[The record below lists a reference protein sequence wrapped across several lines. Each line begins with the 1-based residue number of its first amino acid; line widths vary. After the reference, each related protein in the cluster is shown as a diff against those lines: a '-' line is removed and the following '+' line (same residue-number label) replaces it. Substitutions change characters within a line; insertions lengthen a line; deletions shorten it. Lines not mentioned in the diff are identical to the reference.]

1 MSDNSFWGNFNA
13 MQKDTAERAKR
24 LEKFFNR
31 DTSFD
36 DKAYFQIANPFAI
49 GSASSASQ
57 APVKPAQV
65 DLIAQEQADKK
76 RYLQE
81 AITLGLSGDAL
92 KQYIQ
97 AKMQPVV
104 VPPPPPK
111 ADKIEFKDL
120 SKEERDVYLKAMSG
134 AADADLDDPEAF
146 AREQIIGLRKSQLDK
161 KRAASPDKADDP
173 DAKADDPDAKAA
185 RKKARKER
193 REAREALRAKQ
204 EQFKILGDMIDDG
217 TFKKNKFWKDNCLAI
232 KVQSVQGSGAN
243 ISVPYARQIEAA
255 NTAKWGYPAF
265 ALLTND
271 TNKLKPWDAPNA
283 NTLAIY
289 ESFLKNELELPA
301 DYAGEDLDSL

>member
-13 MQKDTAERAKR
+13 MQQDTAERAKR

-36 DKAYFQIANPFAI
+36 DKAYFKTANPFAI

-76 RYLQE
+76 KYLQE
-81 AITLGLSGDAL
+81 AIKLELSGDAL

-111 ADKIEFKDL
+111 ADKIAFKDL

-134 AADADLDDPEAF
+134 AADAGLDDPEAF
-146 AREQIIGLRKSQLDK
+146 AREQIIELRKASVDKTGGK
-161 KRAASPDKADDP
+161 KRSHSPTGDDQAAREQ
-173 DAKADDPDAKAA
+173 AKAA
-185 RKKARKER
+185 RRLR
-193 REAREALRAKQ
+193 RE
-204 EQFKILGDMIDDG
+204 FKRLAVMLDGDS
-217 TFKKNKFWKDNCLAI
+217 FKKDDDWKHGC
-232 KVQSVQGSGAN
+232 
-243 ISVPYARQIEAA
+243 RQILPASVTANFTTISAQFARDIKAA
-255 NTAKWGYPAF
+255 HGKKWGYPAF
-265 ALLTND
+265 ALMTNGRDEMTPWKLPDKQAKNAYKTFLT
-271 TNKLKPWDAPNA
+271 
-283 NTLAIY
+283 
-289 ESFLKNELELPA
+289 ELGLPD
-301 DYAGEDLDSL
+301 DYSGEDA

>member
-1 MSDNSFWGNFNA
+1 MSDNSFWANFNA

-49 GSASSASQ
+49 GSASSVSQ

-76 RYLQE
+76 KYLQE
-81 AITLGLSGDAL
+81 AIKLELSGDAL

-134 AADADLDDPEAF
+134 AADAGLDDPEAF
-146 AREQIIGLRKSQLDK
+146 AREQVIELRKTSADK
-161 KRAASPDKADDP
+161 KRAASPD
-173 DAKADDPDAKAA
+173 KADDPDAKAA

-193 REAREALRAKQ
+193 REALRAKQ
-204 EQFKILGDMIDDG
+204 EQFKNLGDMITDD
-217 TFKKNKFWKDNCLAI
+217 TFNKNKFWKDNCFAI
-232 KVQSVQGSGAN
+232 AVQSVQTSGAN
-243 ISVPYARQIEAA
+243 ISVPFARRIKAA
-255 NTAKWGYPAF
+255 HTAKWGYPAF
-265 ALLTND
+265 ALLTFS
-271 TNKLKPWDAPNA
+271 TNLCTPWDAPDA

-289 ESFLKNELELPA
+289 ESFLTNELKLPA
-301 DYAGEDLDSL
+301 GYAGQALASP